1 MNTDALADE
10 LRRLEHEVVAAE
22 RQLADQE
29 STLVELRRGREDARE
44 AGAQLD
50 LMGKQPR
57 ERQQERLRLLSLL
70 QR

>member
-22 RQLADQE
+22 RQLAAQE
-29 STLVELRRGREDARE
+29 AMVVKLRRGREDASQAE
-44 AGAQLD
+44 AQLE
-50 LMGKQPR
+50 LMRKHQR
-57 ERQQERLRLLSLL
+57 EHQQERLRLLSLV